1 MNAIFDP
8 QQFFDKMFCI
18 SVDSRLDRQE
28 SAKRVFDELGILQ
41 RVEFVLVQKHPSNP
55 EEGIFDSHLYCLT
68 RGVEEGGKHILIF
81 EDDIT
86 VAHFKEE
93 RSTEAIKQLQQLQ
106 SWDAFFLGAISSRS
120 RKTVSK
126 YLTKIDYRCLT
137 HGYALNRPFAK
148 KIIEEQWQGV
158 AYDGFLKKR
167 CINSFAPVPM
177 IAFQSMS
184 ISDNKTIFLDKIRR
198 FFGGLQFLQRNN
210 ELLQRYK
217 LPIIIAH
224 LLVLMAAFLLIIQ
237 R

>member
-8 QQFFDKMFCI
+8 QQFFDKIFCI
-18 SVDSRLDRQE
+18 SVDSRVDRQK
-28 SAKRVFDELGILQ
+28 SAKQVFEELGILQ

-55 EEGIFDSHLYCLT
+55 EEGIFESHLQSIS

-86 VAHFKEE
+86 VAHFQAE
-93 RSTEAIKQLQQLQ
+93 RSTKAIRQLQQLEN
-106 SWDAFFLGAISSRS
+106 WDAFFLGAISSGS
-120 RKTVSK
+120 RKTASK
-126 YLTKIDYRCLT
+126 YLAKIDYRCLT

-158 AYDGFLKKR
+158 AYDGFLKKH
-167 CINSFAPVPM
+167 CSNSFVPVPM
-177 IAFQSMS
+177 IAFQSTS

-198 FFGGLQFLQRNN
+198 IFGGLQFLQRSN

-217 LPIIIAH
+217 LPIIIVH
-224 LLVLMAAFLLIIQ
+224 LLVLTAVFLLFIQ